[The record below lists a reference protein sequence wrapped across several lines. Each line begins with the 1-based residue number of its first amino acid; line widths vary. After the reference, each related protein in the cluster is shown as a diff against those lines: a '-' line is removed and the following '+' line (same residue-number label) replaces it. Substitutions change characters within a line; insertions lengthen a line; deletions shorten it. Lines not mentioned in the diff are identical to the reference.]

1 MKGPRKQVMKS
12 VNILA
17 AVLMAAAG
25 KAYASGAALDSLKTA
40 VPATIETTMAYLPQP
55 AMAAQQQA
63 KPFAVW
69 TMGQQQVPSE
79 TGYNKAFYYSGT
91 GLPAVK
97 VVKHYST
104 SGFFLE
110 YLEGKDEVSVGGKKV
125 EITVSADFRVRIA
138 RSASVQITITGNGDI
153 LDAVM
158 NGKPVTLTYQGKSLI
173 VKSSSGVTTV
183 TDRSSGPGS
192 YGPMELSGSDDEV
205 NLSTIAYL
213 LAFELDLLS

>member
-1 MKGPRKQVMKS
+1 MKN
-12 VNILA
+12 VNVLA
-17 AVLMAAAG
+17 VVLMAAVG
-25 KAYASGAALDSLKTA
+25 NAYASGAALDSLKTEVTA
-40 VPATIETTMAYLPQP
+40 EMEMTMADPPQP
-55 AMAAQQQA
+55 ALAAQQQA

-69 TMGQQQVPSE
+69 SMGKEQVPSE
-79 TGYNKAFYYSGT
+79 TGYNKAFSYSGA
-91 GLPAVK
+91 GLPAVR

-110 YLEGKDEVSVGGKKV
+110 YLEGKDEVTVGGEKV
-125 EITVSADFRVRIA
+125 ELTVSADLRVRIA
-138 RSASVQITITGNGDI
+138 RSASVQIMITGSGDT
-153 LDAVM
+153 LDAVI

-173 VKSSSGVTTV
+173 VKSASGVTTV

-192 YGPMELSGSDDEV
+192 YGPMELSGLNDEV